1 MQISRILMDWYLSKK
16 RDLPWRNTSNPYH
29 IWISEIIMQQTRVAQ
44 GTSYYNRFIAT
55 FPDIQA
61 LANAD
66 INEVLKAW
74 QGLGYYSRARNL
86 HAGAKF
92 VVSQYDGVLPADYS
106 DLLKI
111 KGVGEYTAAAIGSIA
126 FNLPL
131 PVVDGNVNRVLSRV
145 YGIHDPVNTTVGIK
159 RIKEFALKIVDPENA
174 GLHNQALMEFG
185 ALQCVVH
192 HPNCKDCPLNTICYA
207 WNHEEVEMLPI
218 KVKPKKVRIRFFN
231 YVVLLYH
238 NYIVI
243 KKRSKKD
250 IWQGLYEFPLIET
263 SQLIDKN
270 KIRKHPEWESLFQ
283 NFDYQVSNIS
293 KIYKHQLTHQT
304 INTRFFTIEIKNMP
318 EPLNSEMLLVKKDE
332 LHRYPVSKLIENYL
346 STIDL

>member
-1 MQISRILMDWYLSKK
+1 MDWYLAKK

-29 IWISEIIMQQTRVAQ
+29 IWISEVIMQQTRVAQ

-55 FPDIQA
+55 FPNIQA

-66 INEVLKAW
+66 INEVLKVW

-92 VVSQYDGVLPADYS
+92 VMSQYDGVLPADYTS
-106 DLLKI
+106 LLKI

-126 FNLPL
+126 FNLPR

-145 YGIHDPVNTTVGIK
+145 YGIHDPVNTAVGIK
-159 RIKEFALKIVDPENA
+159 LIKEIALKIVDPENA

-192 HPNCKDCPLNTICYA
+192 HPNCNDCPLSTICYA
-207 WNHEEVEMLPI
+207 WNHEEVEMLPT

-238 NYIVI
+238 NYIVM

-263 SQLIDKN
+263 SHLVDQN
-270 KIRKHPEWESLFQ
+270 KIRKLPEWESLFH
-283 NFDYQVSNIS
+283 NIDYQVSNVS
-293 KIYKHQLTHQT
+293 KIHKHQLTHQT
-304 INTRFFTIEIKNMP
+304 INTRFFSIEIKKMP
-318 EPLNSEMLLVKKDE
+318 EPLNRDMLLIKKDE